1 MRKLLLVTIVALLP
15 ASAAMAEATGTP
27 KTQKPAVEER
37 LLPTKRPASASSC
50 AAYGPDFVKVAGSD
64 SCVKIGGGIEAG
76 GSGRLR

>member
-1 MRKLLLVTIVALLP
+1 MRKLLLVIVTLLP
-15 ASAAMAEATGTP
+15 ASMAMAESTGAP
-27 KTQKPAVEER
+27 KAPKPAAAADR
-37 LLPTKRPASASSC
+37 LLPTRGPAAANSC